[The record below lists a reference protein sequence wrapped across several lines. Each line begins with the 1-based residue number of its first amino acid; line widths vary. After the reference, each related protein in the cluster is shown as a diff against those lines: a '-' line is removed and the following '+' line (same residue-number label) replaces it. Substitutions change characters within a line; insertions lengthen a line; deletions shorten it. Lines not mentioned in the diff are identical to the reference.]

1 MAQGAK
7 QGSGCGLLSPR
18 RSESKQVNQ
27 VQLNKHA
34 LSKRKF
40 PVQSASFHFTAGVH
54 LECHCI
60 CCGHPHDDRTQDS
73 QYRYPQLFECLK
85 TRVFWWYAHLACKTT
100 PRRPTSCICFTQ
112 QQGFKSKA
120 RRFKLLRGHN
130 SSILCLNYLSPQQTK
145 GRLCRVIF
153 YARMYTYTHT
163 AHTYTRTYGRSRTHW
178 RWYDSSLGC

>member
-1 MAQGAK
+1 MVTKQSLSPYVFVRSCIYAFIRACCVCVWILGGWKGTQMLSQSFTQRVQHLQHVTSFRDFCFSDDRNGGLTVPLTFPPWMSRTLVLFCCKMALGAK

-60 CCGHPHDDRTQDS
+60 CWDHLHDDRT
-73 QYRYPQLFECLK
+73 
-85 TRVFWWYAHLACKTT
+85 
-100 PRRPTSCICFTQ
+100 
-112 QQGFKSKA
+112 
-120 RRFKLLRGHN
+120 
-130 SSILCLNYLSPQQTK
+130 
-145 GRLCRVIF
+145 
-153 YARMYTYTHT
+153 
-163 AHTYTRTYGRSRTHW
+163 
-178 RWYDSSLGC
+178 